1 MKGTRSSFVI
11 ACFLIICL
19 HATQGRH
26 AKPQQHIKSLN
37 LAQVHGQM
45 MDGWD
50 DSYVSEAIID
60 KDNTKAKQRE
70 QKEDI
75 DMNSAENIEK
85 NFAQTVLN
93 QKVEQIKDEVL
104 MFSKSLDKEHLK
116 NAIEMKQTLQEQ
128 NNNIEDIQISTK
140 DLYENAFQ
148 FPNVA
153 QYEHVQSQLSELQS
167 AQDNLNQNQENP
179 ILQNKFV
186 RIATK
191 VRDNFNKAYKDQWT
205 DPSNSV

>member
-60 KDNTKAKQRE
+60 KDNTKAK
-70 QKEDI
+70 
-75 DMNSAENIEK
+75 
-85 NFAQTVLN
+85 
-93 QKVEQIKDEVL
+93 
-104 MFSKSLDKEHLK
+104 
-116 NAIEMKQTLQEQ
+116 
-128 NNNIEDIQISTK
+128 
-140 DLYENAFQ
+140 
-148 FPNVA
+148 
-153 QYEHVQSQLSELQS
+153 
-167 AQDNLNQNQENP
+167 
-179 ILQNKFV
+179 
-186 RIATK
+186 
-191 VRDNFNKAYKDQWT
+191 
-205 DPSNSV
+205 